1 MAKARKGLIIFII
14 ILVIIG
20 AGAVY
25 YFNYWLPGQEKE
37 VTPPPPQPLN
47 TLPIVSLELLNGSNA
62 RVGDLVWFQSNSSD
76 PDGKI
81 RRIEWDYGDG
91 YKLLVTNITNPD
103 YTESTVNHTYKMA
116 GDFDVNVTAVDD
128 RGGRSTEI
136 KKMTIR
142 PTDYTAEATA
152 ILLSREPSGV
162 TLSEINVT
170 IPVEDFAVSMEIN
183 ISIIGAGFGDSTIEA
198 AVLDAQVFDPYGNV
212 IDNKT
217 EETRISEKIIK
228 FYFEAK
234 DLKIKGNYELF
245 AKCTKGTLVF
255 SYDIEVLY

>member
-1 MAKARKGLIIFII
+1 MARARKGLIIFII
-14 ILVIIG
+14 FLVIIG

-25 YFNYWLPGQEKE
+25 YFYYWLPGQETE
-37 VTPPPPQPLN
+37 VKPPPPEPPN
-47 TLPIVSLELLNGSNA
+47 TPPIVSLELLNGSNA
-62 RVGDLVWFQSNSSD
+62 RVNDLVWFQSNSSD

-81 RRIEWDYGDG
+81 RRVEWDFGDG
-91 YKLLVTNITNPD
+91 FKLLVTNITNPD
-103 YTESTVNHTYKMA
+103 FTVSTVNHTFKMA
-116 GDFDVNVTAVDD
+116 GDYDVNVTAVDD

-136 KKMTIR
+136 KMMTIR

-183 ISIIGAGFGDSTIEA
+183 LTILGAGFGDSSIESA
-198 AVLDAQVFDPYGNV
+198 ILDAQVFDPYGNV
-212 IDNKT
+212 IGNKT
-217 EETRISEKIIK
+217 EETRISEKNIN

-245 AKCTKGTLVF
+245 AKCTQGTLVF
-255 SYDIEVLY
+255 AYNIEVLY